1 MGKGV
6 GGADL
11 LFSARTSSMR
21 RQYWVLG
28 SSPLIPS
35 LGLGNIRLEQ
45 RIILIDNNQEIY
57 TRKYTRFDAF
67 TCSNNNYLHFF
78 S

>member
-1 MGKGV
+1 MVATCTYRKV
-6 GGADL
+6 YVVDAWEKEMVVLADL

-45 RIILIDNNQEIY
+45 RII
-57 TRKYTRFDAF
+57 
-67 TCSNNNYLHFF
+67 
-78 S
+78 